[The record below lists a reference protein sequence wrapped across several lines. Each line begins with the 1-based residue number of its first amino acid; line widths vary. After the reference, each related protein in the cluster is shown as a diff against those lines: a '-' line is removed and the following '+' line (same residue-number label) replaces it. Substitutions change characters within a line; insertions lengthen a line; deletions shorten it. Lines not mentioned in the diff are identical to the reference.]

1 MWRNYDSWGNPLE
14 PRNPQ
19 AVPLPPAPVERSY
32 AWEQIKFPDFEK
44 WNEQK
49 AYEKATR
56 DMGGKTRNPRAG
68 APKVKGNLKQDFRAH
83 LETEFYELSSD
94 DED

>member
-49 AYEKATR
+49 AYENAKSAMSAVNSKKPARINFVT
-56 DMGGKTRNPRAG
+56 DEYY
-68 APKVKGNLKQDFRAH
+68 VS
-83 LETEFYELSSD
+83 SSD

>member
-44 WNEQK
+44 WNEQQ
-49 AYEKATR
+49 AYEKA
-56 DMGGKTRNPRAG
+56 KRAKL
-68 APKVKGNLKQDFRAH
+68 AKVKSKKPARINFVTD
-83 LETEFYELSSD
+83 EYYVSSSD